1 MTLVSRTCVT
11 AGSVVLVALMA
22 LPVCAQARHR
32 AVAPAVKV
40 GPTIQVAGLATD
52 ASNGVPIEDAVVTAG
67 AQTTKTNP
75 KGEFT
80 LYLPSGIST
89 SVSVEHPAFN
99 PATRTITAQSGVPN
113 LFSLVEKASV
123 TIRTKTGEIHIVD
136 IGTAQFAYAVP
147 FSGYQRNDNANFCKA
162 DGTDFAPAKTDFSK
176 ILDPAAAATT
186 PCCVSTSAVS
196 ANVEMKSGEKLLVY
210 FKDSCSHDEVDFVG
224 REKATGHYQ
233 YFNFNTIAEIDFP

>member
-52 ASNGVPIEDAVVTAG
+52 ASNGVPIEDAVITAG

-147 FSGYQRNDNANFCKA
+147 FSGYQRNDNANFCKV

-186 PCCVSTSAVS
+186 PCCVSTTAVS